1 MIGFFDSGYG
11 GLTVL
16 RAVMSR
22 LPDRDL
28 IYLGDHQ
35 NAPYGGRSTE
45 EIYDLTIHAVER
57 LFGIGCHLVILACNT
72 ASAVALRRLQQTWL
86 PKAYPERRVLG
97 VLVPVV
103 EAITRQP
110 WQIDA
115 IRSPS
120 DQSELVAIFGTRMTI
135 ASGAYP
141 REIAK
146 RAPGVTVVQ
155 QACPQLAALI
165 EEGASDGIIRPLIR
179 QYSASLRAQIPGVL
193 PDSAVLACT
202 HYPLVANMFC
212 EALPAEI
219 DILNQPDLVGRSL
232 EAYLSRRPQYDCV
245 GKQGGH
251 VGFLTTGDP
260 VAVSDLGSRFFGAQ
274 ISFCRERLAA

>member
-22 LPDRDL
+22 LPNRDL
-28 IYLGDHQ
+28 IYLGDHG

-45 EIYDLTIHAVER
+45 EIYDLTIDAVER
-57 LFGIGCHLVILACNT
+57 LFGIGCRLVILACNS

-110 WQIDA
+110 WQLEA
-115 IRSPS
+115 VRSPS
-120 DQSELVAIFGTRMTI
+120 DRSELVAVFGTRVTI

-165 EEGASDGIIRPLIR
+165 EDGADNSVIRPLIR
-179 QYSASLRAQIPGVL
+179 QYTASLHAQIPGIL

-202 HYPLVANMFC
+202 HYPLVADMFR
-212 EALPAEI
+212 EALPAEV
-219 DILNQPDLVGRSL
+219 DILDQPDLVGRSL
-232 EAYLSRRPQYDCV
+232 EAYLARRPEFDSVNKRSGQIS
-245 GKQGGH
+245 
-251 VGFLTTGDP
+251 FLTTGDP
-260 VAVSDLGSRFFGAQ
+260 TAVSELGSRFFGSE
-274 ISFCRERLAA
+274 ISFCRDRLAA